1 MQLDYSDLYNIMAFF
16 VGTPDGRMKGR
27 DDLARQIAEQGRRFR
42 LEHWRWEDMQAY
54 VSCPPSYLDS
64 GGVLMDVGQMFRLLL
79 EYARLG
85 ADDRDAFSFTL
96 DKSSGEL

>member
-54 VSCPPSYLDS
+54 VSPPFPHLAKTS
-64 GGVLMDVGQMFRLLL
+64 GVLIVGW
-79 EYARLG
+79 
-85 ADDRDAFSFTL
+85 
-96 DKSSGEL
+96 